1 MSSKKKKEYNQISKK
16 ELIENDKILI
26 LNKFGFISSFKF
38 KSNSS
43 NNKKLISSNSIKTLP
58 SYKNKTNIKN
68 RILTQ
73 YYSTS
78 LLTKNGGRN
87 YIQYK
92 PSLTNEST
100 NTTNFYSSFYNS
112 KNKLKLNSNNTNIN
126 TNNKSKETNLINSCL
141 WHKLIKNIDKN
152 QNINNNNKII
162 QTENNINNDNNI
174 NSFNRTNTNPEKNID
189 KNKIKHIKH
198 IIQLP
203 KSSPIKIKEIKIN
216 NSKSILEENSS
227 YNNEDEENKN
237 IINNKVLDEFSDS
250 EKEKTNIII
259 RNRNCFNDNNNINI
273 NFNININNSSN
284 INEKFNKYLSKN
296 NICDISS
303 RDIKEEKS
311 LMKYFY
317 KEKELDYLFISEIE
331 KRNKN
336 IINLNLKKFLNLN
349 DISIYNILSFQPEIY
364 LELINSNTHIKNRIN
379 NCLNNLYKIVID
391 DFKIKYKNILQII
404 SYKFIQKKINSYNNI
419 TNYPLDLVLNCKI
432 ITQKIKQ
439 SIEISCNYFSNQD
452 RYDYVWIFDIQ
463 KKSSI
468 KKWISSEINTTR
480 NFQKNFA
487 ISYSSQI
494 SAFSY
499 LDEIQIQ
506 INIFNRNNIINPK
519 KFEWCEPII
528 SSIEPDIY
536 EKTKFF
542 NNVVYDQLR
551 ACEIEM
557 QILFWSH
564 NLTSKQKN
572 LIEDIKK
579 IFEKFFLIK
588 DVFANSCKY
597 DFYKIIMRPTKTG
610 VLQKNKFCSFDI
622 NIIEEGIPAKNEIQ
636 CIYFLNMNSFRN
648 KMDIKLGNDL
658 PFYIVDMKVN

>member
-1 MSSKKKKEYNQISKK
+1 MNSKKRKEYNQISKK

-26 LNKFGFISSFKF
+26 SNKFGFISAF

-43 NNKKLISSNSIKTLP
+43 NNKKLIISISNKTLP
-58 SYKNKTNIKN
+58 SYKNQKN
-68 RILTQ
+68 TKKRILTQ
-73 YYSTS
+73 CYSTS
-78 LLTKNGGRN
+78 LLPKNGGRN

-100 NTTNFYSSFYNS
+100 KATNFYSSFYNS

-126 TNNKSKETNLINSCL
+126 NNNNKSKETNLINSCL
-141 WHKLIKNIDKN
+141 WHKLIKKIDKN
-152 QNINNNNKII
+152 QNINSNKII
-162 QTENNINNDNNI
+162 KTENDINNINN
-174 NSFNRTNTNPEKNID
+174 FNRTNTNPEKKLD
-189 KNKIKHIKH
+189 KNKIRHIKH
-198 IIQLP
+198 FIQIP
-203 KSSPIKIKEIKIN
+203 KSSPIKIKEIKIKN
-216 NSKSILEENSS
+216 DKNILEENSS
-227 YNNEDEENKN
+227 NNNEEDENKN
-237 IINNKVLDEFSDS
+237 NNNKVLDEFSDS
-250 EKEKTNIII
+250 DKEKTNIMI
-259 RNRNCFNDNNNINI
+259 RNKICFNDNNNINFI
-273 NFNININNSSN
+273 KNINNNSSM
-284 INEKFNKYLSKN
+284 NEKFNKYLSKN
-296 NICDISS
+296 NIYDISS

-336 IINLNLKKFLNLN
+336 IINLNLKKFLNLD
-349 DISIYNILSFQPEIY
+349 DISVYNILSFQPELY
-364 LELINSNTHIKNRIN
+364 QELINSNTYIKKRIN

-419 TNYPLDLVLNCKI
+419 NNYPLDLVLNCKI

-452 RYDYVWIFDIQ
+452 KYDYVWIFDIQ

-468 KKWISSEINTTR
+468 KKWISSEINTSR
-480 NFQKNFA
+480 NFQKNFS
-487 ISYSSQI
+487 ISYTSQI

-519 KFEWCEPII
+519 KFEWCEPNI
-528 SSIEPDIY
+528 SFVEPDIY
-536 EKTKFF
+536 EKTKFI
-542 NNVVYDQLR
+542 NDVVYDQLR
-551 ACEIEM
+551 SCEIEM
-557 QILFWSH
+557 QVLYWSH

-572 LIEDIKK
+572 LINEINK

-588 DVFANSCKY
+588 DAVANSCKY
-597 DFYKIIMRPTKTG
+597 DFYKLTMRPIKKG
-610 VLQKNKFCSFDI
+610 VLSKNKFCSFDI
-622 NIIEEGIPAKNEIQ
+622 NIIEEGAPAKNEIQ
-636 CIYFLNMNSFRN
+636 CIYFLNTNTFRN
-648 KMDIKLGNDL
+648 RMDIKLGNNL
-658 PFYIVDMKVN
+658 LFYLVDMKVN

>member
-1 MSSKKKKEYNQISKK
+1 MNSKKKKEYNQISKK

-26 LNKFGFISSFKF
+26 LNKFGFISSFK
-38 KSNSS
+38 SAIS
-43 NNKKLISSNSIKTLP
+43 NNKKLISSNSNKSLP
-58 SYKNKTNIKN
+58 SFKNQQNKK

-73 YYSTS
+73 CYSTS
-78 LLTKNGGRN
+78 LLPKNGGRN

-112 KNKLKLNSNNTNIN
+112 KNKIKLNSNNTN
-126 TNNKSKETNLINSCL
+126 NNKSKETNLINSCL
-141 WHKLIKNIDKN
+141 WHKLIKNIDQNKN
-152 QNINNNNKII
+152 MNNNKII
-162 QTENNINNDNNI
+162 QTENNINNINN
-174 NSFNRTNTNPEKNID
+174 FNRTNTNPEKNKD
-189 KNKIKHIKH
+189 KKIRHIKH
-198 IIQLP
+198 LIQIP
-203 KSSPIKIKEIKIN
+203 KSSPIKIKEMKIN
-216 NSKSILEENSS
+216 NDKNILEENSS
-227 YNNEDEENKN
+227 NNNN
-237 IINNKVLDEFSDS
+237 INNNKVLDEFSDS
-250 EKEKTNIII
+250 EKEKTNIIM

-273 NFNININNSSN
+273 NFNINIINNNSN
-284 INEKFNKYLSKN
+284 INEKFNKYKSKN
-296 NICDISS
+296 NIYDISS

-331 KRNKN
+331 KRNQN

-364 LELINSNTHIKNRIN
+364 LQLINSNTHIKHRIN
-379 NCLNNLYKIVID
+379 NCLNSLYKIVID

-404 SYKFIQKKINSYNNI
+404 SYKFIQKKINSYNNNI
-419 TNYPLDLVLNCKI
+419 NSYPLDLVLNCKI

-452 RYDYVWIFDIQ
+452 KYDYVWIFDIQ

-468 KKWISSEINTTR
+468 KKWISSEINTTK

-519 KFEWCEPII
+519 RFEWCEAII

-536 EKTKFF
+536 EKTKFI
-542 NNVVYDQLR
+542 NDVVYDQLR

-557 QILFWSH
+557 QVLFWSH
-564 NLTSKQKN
+564 NITSRQQN
-572 LIEDIKK
+572 LINDITK

-588 DVFANSCKY
+588 DAFTNSCKY
-597 DFYKIIMRPTKTG
+597 DFYKFILRPIKKG
-610 VLQKNKFCSFDI
+610 VLKKNKFCSFDI
-622 NIIEEGIPAKNEIQ
+622 NIIEEDASAKNEIQ
-636 CIYFLNMNSFRN
+636 CIYFLNMNAFRN
-648 KMDIKLGNDL
+648 RMDIKLGNDL
-658 PFYIVDMKVN
+658 LFYLVDMKVN